1 MRKGVKLAGL
11 LAVGVAAFAVACSPV
26 CNPVPVADPHGTPE
40 QQWNWWR
47 ETYATADYGQADL
60 AGYTSLSDI
69 PQCGMEDGSMA
80 GGYELKRRQITQQLI
95 RVDTVERLMLNDFI
109 RVEPSDFLIN
119 AIDEFHGIIS
129 LAIRFD

>member
-11 LAVGVAAFAVACSPV
+11 LAVGVAAFVVACSPV

-60 AGYTSLSDI
+60 AGYTSLSEI
-69 PQCGMEDGSMA
+69 SPSA
-80 GGYELKRRQITQQLI
+80 AWK
-95 RVDTVERLMLNDFI
+95 TVVRLAAMSAYASG
-109 RVEPSDFLIN
+109 VPCP
-119 AIDEFHGIIS
+119 
-129 LAIRFD
+129 LAIAWASLTCWLTAARCCRGAA

>member
-26 CNPVPVADPHGTPE
+26 CNPAPVADPHGTPE
-40 QQWNWWR
+40 QQWNWWC

-69 PQCGMEDGSMA
+69 PQCGMEDGSTA
-80 GGYELKRRQITQQLI
+80 DGYERICEWRAVSVGNRMGESYVL
-95 RVDTVERLMLNDFI
+95 VDGGKVLSWGGTREM
-109 RVEPSDFLIN
+109 
-119 AIDEFHGIIS
+119 
-129 LAIRFD
+129 

>member
-11 LAVGVAAFAVACSPV
+11 LAAGVAAFAVACSPV

-80 GGYELKRRQITQQLI
+80 GGYERISGRTATGHAINQSNLI
-95 RVDTVERLMLNDFI
+95 ARE
-109 RVEPSDFLIN
+109 
-119 AIDEFHGIIS
+119 IIP
-129 LAIRFD
+129 

>member
-11 LAVGVAAFAVACSPV
+11 LAVGVAAFAVACSPM

-69 PQCGMEDGSMA
+69 PQCGMEDGSTA
-80 GGYELKRRQITQQLI
+80 GGCDADGVARRKF
-95 RVDTVERLMLNDFI
+95 V
-109 RVEPSDFLIN
+109 DFLN
-119 AIDEFHGIIS
+119 GEEVA
-129 LAIRFD
+129 R